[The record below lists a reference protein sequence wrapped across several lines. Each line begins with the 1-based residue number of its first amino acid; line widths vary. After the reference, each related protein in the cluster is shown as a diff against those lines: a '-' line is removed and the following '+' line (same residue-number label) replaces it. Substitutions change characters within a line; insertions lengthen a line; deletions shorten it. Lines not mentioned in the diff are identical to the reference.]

1 MGHSKCVLCNEDT
14 SPLQN
19 PYTRLFKVFDVKG
32 LETLENLNQGEVLI
46 FIFVQ
51 YEAYFTYKTW
61 GRKTN
66 V

>member
-1 MGHSKCVLCNEDT
+1 MW
-14 SPLQN
+14 
-19 PYTRLFKVFDVKG
+19 KG

-46 FIFVQ
+46 FIFLQ

-66 V
+66 VWRVREKFVAIVSM